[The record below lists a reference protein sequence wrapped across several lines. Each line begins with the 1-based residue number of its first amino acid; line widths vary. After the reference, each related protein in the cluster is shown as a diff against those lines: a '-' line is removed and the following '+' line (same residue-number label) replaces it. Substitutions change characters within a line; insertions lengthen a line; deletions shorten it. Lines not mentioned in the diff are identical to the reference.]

1 MERIEKQV
9 VAYTSA
15 CHALNHIFELAYG
28 VVLIGI
34 AQEFGVGL
42 FLLGVLANIA
52 GFAFGLMSLPA
63 GFLADRI
70 SERRLLIIFC
80 LGSGVASIAVGLSP
94 NISVL
99 GVALAVLGLVLG
111 IFHPVGSAFIAR
123 ATKHKGV
130 AFGYLGMS
138 GNLGVALG
146 PILAGAIASTMGWRA
161 SYLIFAIP
169 AFLLAGLLYF
179 FARTEA
185 PSVSEETDVG
195 TDTGETHLYLIVL
208 PLVLI
213 FVASAVNGFIYRGL
227 ITFLPL
233 YLSQRLHFTFFNLD
247 SMALAGSFTTVALIF
262 GILGQFLG
270 GYLSERRRREVL
282 ALVVAIVSTPL
293 LLLMGNSGGL
303 ILMLAAISF
312 AFFHFMGQPI
322 YNSLIAN
329 YSPVSWR
336 GRSYG
341 ISNFCI
347 FGIGSFS
354 ATILGYTAE
363 QLGINWAFIVMAGI
377 SLATIACMVI
387 LLVRASTISKHGN
400 AYSPDSTSGSYENK

>member
-9 VAYTSA
+9 IAYTSA
-15 CHALNHIFELAYG
+15 CHALDHIFELAYG

-42 FLLGVLANIA
+42 FFLGVLANIA
-52 GFAFGLMSLPA
+52 GFAFGLAALPS

-70 SERRLLIIFC
+70 SERRLLMVFC

-94 NISVL
+94 NVYVL

-111 IFHPVGSAFIAR
+111 IYHPVGAAFVAR
-123 ATKHKGV
+123 ATKHRGM
-130 AFGYLGMS
+130 AFGYLGVS

-146 PILAGAIASTMGWRA
+146 PILAGAIAATLGWRA
-161 SYLIFAIP
+161 PYLIFAIP
-169 AFLLAGLLYF
+169 AFLMAGLLYSF
-179 FARTEA
+179 TQAKI
-185 PSVSEETDVG
+185 PSVVVEETAVDTDVRRAR
-195 TDTGETHLYLIVL
+195 LYLVFL

-213 FVASAVNGFIYRGL
+213 FVASAVNGFVYRGL

-262 GILGQFLG
+262 GVFGQFLG
-270 GYLSERRRREVL
+270 GYLSERRRHEVL
-282 ALVVAIVSTPL
+282 ALVVAAATAPL
-293 LLLMGNSGGL
+293 LLLMGNSDEW

-322 YNSLIAN
+322 YNNLIAD
-329 YSPVSWR
+329 YSPASWR

-341 ISNFCI
+341 IGNFCV
-347 FGIGSFS
+347 FGLGSFS
-354 ATILGYTAE
+354 ATLLGYTAE
-363 QLGINWAFIVMAGI
+363 QLGTNWVFIVMAGI
-377 SLATIACMVI
+377 ALIALVCVVI
-387 LLVRASTISKHGN
+387 LLVRALSTSKHDK
-400 AYSPDSTSGSYENK
+400 AYSSDRIGDNF

>member
-9 VAYTSA
+9 VAYTST
-15 CHALNHIFELAYG
+15 CHALTHIFELTYG

-52 GFAFGLMSLPA
+52 GFAFGLTSLPS

-70 SERRLLIIFC
+70 GERRLLTLFC

-94 NISVL
+94 NVYVL
-99 GVALAVLGLVLG
+99 GVALAVLGLALG
-111 IFHPVGSAFIAR
+111 IYHPVGSAFIAR
-123 ATKHKGV
+123 ATKHRGM
-130 AFGYLGMS
+130 AFGYLGVS

-146 PILAGAIASTMGWRA
+146 PILAGTIASALGWRA
-161 SYLIFAIP
+161 PYLIFAIP
-169 AFLLAGLLYF
+169 ALLLAGLLYS
-179 FARTEA
+179 FARTEI
-185 PSVSEETDVG
+185 PSVSEETAVE
-195 TDTGETHLYLIVL
+195 TDAGGTHLHLIIL

-213 FVASAVNGFIYRGL
+213 FVASAAYGFVYRGL
-227 ITFLPL
+227 VTFLPL

-247 SMALAGSFTTVALIF
+247 SIALAGSFTTIALIF
-262 GILGQFLG
+262 GVFGQFLG
-270 GYLSERRRREVL
+270 GYLSERKRREVL
-282 ALVVAIVSTPL
+282 ALVVAVVAVPL
-293 LLLMGNSGGL
+293 LLLMGKSEGL

-322 YNSLIAN
+322 YNNLIAD
-329 YSPVSWR
+329 YSPAAWR

-341 ISNFCI
+341 IGFFCG

-354 ATILGYTAE
+354 ATLLGYTAE
-363 QLGINWAFIVMAGI
+363 QLGTNWVFIVMAGI
-377 SLATIACMVI
+377 ALITLACIVI
-387 LLVRASTISKHGN
+387 LWVRALTTSKHNKAYPLDN
-400 AYSPDSTSGSYENK
+400 A

>member
-9 VAYTSA
+9 IAYTSA

-52 GFAFGLMSLPA
+52 GFAFGLTSLPA

-70 SERRLLIIFC
+70 GEKRLLIIFC

-94 NISVL
+94 NIYVL
-99 GVALAVLGLVLG
+99 GTALAVLGLVLG
-111 IFHPVGSAFIAR
+111 IYHPVGAAFVAR
-123 ATKHKGV
+123 ATKHRGM
-130 AFGYLGMS
+130 AFGYLGVG
-138 GNLGVALG
+138 GNLGIALG
-146 PILAGAIASTMGWRA
+146 PILAGVIASTLGWRA
-161 SYLIFAIP
+161 PYLIFAIP
-169 AFLLAGLLYF
+169 AFLMAGLLYSF
-179 FARTEA
+179 TRTEI
-185 PSVSEETDVG
+185 PSVSVEETAAETDVRR
-195 TDTGETHLYLIVL
+195 TRLHLVVL

-213 FVASAVNGFIYRGL
+213 FVASAVNGFVYRGL

-233 YLSQRLHFTFFNLD
+233 YLSQQIHFTFFDLD

-262 GILGQFLG
+262 GVFGQFLG
-270 GYLSERRRREVL
+270 GYLSERRRHEVL
-282 ALVVAIVSTPL
+282 ALVVAAATAPL
-293 LLLMGNSGGL
+293 LLLMGNSEGL

-322 YNSLIAN
+322 YNNLIAD
-329 YSPVSWR
+329 YSPASWR

-341 ISNFCI
+341 IGFFCT
-347 FGIGSFS
+347 FGLGSFS
-354 ATILGYTAE
+354 ATLLGYTAE
-363 QLGINWAFIVMAGI
+363 QLGTNWVFIVMAGI
-377 SLATIACMVI
+377 ALVALACIVV
-387 LLVRASTISKHGN
+387 LLVKALTTAKHDKTYSLDN
-400 AYSPDSTSGSYENK
+400 A

>member
-1 MERIEKQV
+1 MKRIEKQI

-15 CHALNHIFELAYG
+15 CHALDHIFELAYG

-52 GFAFGLMSLPA
+52 GFAFGLMALPA

-70 SERRLLIIFC
+70 GERRLLMIFC

-94 NISVL
+94 NIYVL
-99 GVALAVLGLVLG
+99 GTALAVLGLVLG
-111 IFHPVGSAFIAR
+111 IYHPVGAAFVAK
-123 ATKHKGV
+123 ATKHRGM
-130 AFGYLGMS
+130 AFGYLGVS
-138 GNLGVALG
+138 GNLGIALG
-146 PILAGAIASTMGWRA
+146 PILAGAIASTLGWRA
-161 SYLIFAIP
+161 PYLIFAIP
-169 AFLLAGLLYF
+169 AFLMASLLYAF
-179 FARTEA
+179 TRTKI
-185 PSVSEETDVG
+185 PSVSEETTVE
-195 TDTGETHLYLIVL
+195 TDAERTHVRLIVL

-213 FVASAVNGFIYRGL
+213 FVASAMNGFVYRGL

-233 YLSQRLHFTFFNLD
+233 YLSQRLHFAFFHLD

-262 GILGQFLG
+262 GVFGQFLG
-270 GYLSERRRREVL
+270 GYLSERRRNEVL
-282 ALVVAIVSTPL
+282 ALVVAIVAAPL
-293 LLLMGNSGGL
+293 LLLMGNSDEW

-322 YNSLIAN
+322 WNNLIAD

-341 ISNFCI
+341 IVYFCT
-347 FGIGSFS
+347 FGLGSFS
-354 ATILGYTAE
+354 ATLLGYTAE
-363 QLGINWAFIVMAGI
+363 QLGTNWVFIVMAGI
-377 SLATIACMVI
+377 ALITLACTVI
-387 LLVRASTISKHGN
+387 LLVRALTTSKHDKAYPSDN
-400 AYSPDSTSGSYENK
+400 A